1 MKLLA
6 RTNAYYLFFSLITYV
21 IIAGGFYLV
30 IVYVVYRDVEERLVV
45 ERRDFEQF
53 IRTHR
58 PAQGDISF
66 VEGKIL
72 LQKLTDSVEIAS
84 PFKDTL
90 LYDRYNDQMVPF
102 REYSF
107 VSTIASDRY
116 KVSIR
121 KSLIE
126 PNRLLKIIT
135 ATMLVWLTGGL
146 ILLFWFQR
154 RISKTIWKPFYD
166 TLTRTKSFDV
176 TLGSNLQLEQTDIF
190 EFNEL
195 NVELNKMTDKISRD
209 YKNLKEFTEN
219 ASHEIQTPLAL
230 INSRVEDIIQD
241 KDFTSDQMSKIQDIH
256 DATMRLSK
264 LNQALLLLSKIEN
277 GQFYDRDEINV
288 TEIVERKVTEF
299 EEIMNLKGLQL
310 NFEKR
315 GDFFVSLNAT
325 LADILVT
332 NLINNAVKHNLQKG
346 YINIICSAESMEF
359 SNPGEPLTIHPDALF
374 QRFKKQ
380 KQASGSLGLGLAI
393 VKKICTM
400 HGLLVQYS
408 CEGNIHRLTISRAK
422 ANVL

>member
-6 RTNAYYLFFSLITYV
+6 RTNAYYLFFSLITAI

-30 IVYVVYRDVEERLVV
+30 MVYVVYRDVEERLAV
-45 ERRDFEQF
+45 ERRDFEEF

-72 LQKLTDSVEIAS
+72 LLKLTDSVEIAT

-107 VSTIASDRY
+107 ISSIGPDRY

-135 ATMLVWLTGGL
+135 ATMLVWLTVGFV
-146 ILLFWFQR
+146 LLFWFQR
-154 RISKTIWKPFYD
+154 RISKVIWKPFYQ

-176 TLGSNLQLEQTDIF
+176 TLGSSLQLEQTDIF

-241 KDFTSDQMSKIQDIH
+241 KNFTSDQMSKIQDIH
-256 DATMRLSK
+256 DSTMRLSK

-277 GQFYDRDEINV
+277 GQFYDRDTINL
-288 TEIVERKVTEF
+288 TEIVERKMTEF
-299 EEIMNLKGLQL
+299 EEIMNLKGLTL
-310 NFEKR
+310 KYEKK
-315 GDFFVSLNAT
+315 GDFYANINVT
-325 LADILVT
+325 LADVLIT
-332 NLINNAVKHNLQKG
+332 NLINNAVKHNLQEG
-346 YINIICSAESMEF
+346 YIHIMCSAEHLDF
-359 SNPGEPLTIHPDALF
+359 SNPGEPLTANPDALF

-380 KQASGSLGLGLAI
+380 KQASSSLGLGLAI
-393 VKKICTM
+393 VKKICTI
-400 HGLLVQYS
+400 HGLSVQYT
-408 CEGNIHRLTISRAK
+408 GNGNVHHLSITRAEE
-422 ANVL
+422 